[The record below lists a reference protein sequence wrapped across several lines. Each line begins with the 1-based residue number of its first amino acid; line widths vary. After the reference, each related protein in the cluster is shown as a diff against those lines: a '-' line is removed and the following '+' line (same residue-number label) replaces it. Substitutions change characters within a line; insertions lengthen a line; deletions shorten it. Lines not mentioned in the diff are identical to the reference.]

1 MSPFRPFL
9 IALQFLTCFPIHL
22 RKPPSERDIGRSALY
37 YPLVGLLIGF
47 LLVGLDALLE
57 HAADPLRAALLLA
70 AWVLVTG
77 ALHLDG
83 LADSADALVAGR
95 GDRERTLMVLKDPY
109 CGPMGATALVV
120 ILLVKY
126 SALIAILEAGASV
139 ALATVPVLARAALPL
154 LFLTTPYVRPQG
166 LGSPLAAHLP
176 SKPAVA
182 VIAASAAA
190 AVAVAGMPGIG
201 ALMVSAA
208 LFLFLRALLIRRI
221 GGTTGDTA
229 GALVE
234 LTETV
239 ALATFVLLGA

>member
-47 LLVGLDALLE
+47 LLVGLNALLE